1 MDFGFSDE
9 QLAIR
14 DAVARYGA
22 ERLAPRYQ
30 QREKTG
36 FEPGLIE
43 EMGSLGYIAPEM
55 PEELGGA
62 GLDAVTAGLIVE
74 EIARCDFN
82 ASYVQLMG
90 SLCATIMA
98 RHAPPDLAR
107 EVVGQICRGEALV
120 GLGLTEP
127 GGGSDAAN
135 LKLRATRRGDVYVLK
150 GEKASAS
157 FAAHMH
163 KIVLFARTGAQEDR
177 AKGVSAFLVDMDSPG
192 ITRLPYDDLGTKAV
206 GRGSVFFDDVEVP
219 ASRMLGDENRGFG
232 QVMAGFDYSR
242 GLIGLQCLGAA
253 RASLD
258 ETWAY
263 VSEREAFG
271 RPIAKFQGVTEPLAE
286 FETLIEACRLLC
298 YKTLWLRD
306 QGLPH
311 TSEAAMVKWWGPKL
325 AFDIIQQCLITQG
338 HYGYSTDLPHQQR
351 LRDVLGLQ
359 IGDGTAQIQKMIV
372 AREKIGRVAVPY
384 A

>member
-1 MDFGFSDE
+1 MDFAFTDE

-14 DAVARYGA
+14 EAVHRYGA
-22 ERLAPRYQ
+22 ERLAPGYL

-36 FEPGLIE
+36 FEPGLVQ
-43 EMGSLGYIAPEM
+43 EMGGLGYIAPEM
-55 PEELGGA
+55 PEDMGGA
-62 GLDAVTAGLIVE
+62 GLDAVTSGLIVE
-74 EIARCDFN
+74 EIAYHDFN

-90 SLCATIMA
+90 SLCATILT
-98 RHAPPDLAR
+98 RHAAPELAR

-135 LKLRATRRGDVYVLK
+135 LKLRATRKGDVYVLK

-163 KIVLFARTGAQEDR
+163 KIVVFARTGSQEDR
-177 AKGVSAFLVDMDSPG
+177 AKGISAFLVDMDSPG
-192 ITRLPYDDLGTKAV
+192 ISRLAYDDLGTRPV

-232 QVMAGFDYSR
+232 QVMRGFDYSR

-253 RASLD
+253 RASLE

-263 VSEREAFG
+263 VTEREAFG
-271 RPIAKFQGVTEPLAE
+271 RPLAKFQGVTEPLAE
-286 FETLIEACRLLC
+286 FETLLEACRLLC
-298 YKTLWLRD
+298 FKTLWLRD
-306 QGLPH
+306 HGLPH
-311 TSEAAMVKWWGPKL
+311 TSEAAMVKWWAPRL
-325 AFDIIQQCLITQG
+325 AFDCIHQCLITNG

-359 IGDGTAQIQKMIV
+359 IGDGTAQIQKMIIS
-372 AREKIGRVAVPY
+372 REKVGRVAVPY

>member
-1 MDFGFSDE
+1 MDFAFTEE

-14 DAVARYGA
+14 EAVSRYGS
-22 ERLAPRYQ
+22 ERLAPGYM

-36 FEPGLIE
+36 FEPGLIQ
-43 EMGSLGYIAPEM
+43 EMGGLGYIAPEM
-55 PEELGGA
+55 PEDMGGA
-62 GLDAVTAGLIVE
+62 GLDAVTAGVIVE
-74 EIARCDFN
+74 EIAYHDFN

-90 SLCATIMA
+90 SLCATILT
-98 RHAPPDLAR
+98 RHAQPDLAR
-107 EVVGQICRGEALV
+107 EVVGHICRGEILV

-127 GGGSDAAN
+127 GGGTAAAN
-135 LKLRATRRGDVYVLK
+135 LKLRATRKGDVYVLK

-163 KIVLFARTGAQEDR
+163 KIVVFARTGSQEDR
-177 AKGVSAFLVDMDSPG
+177 AKGISAFLVDMDSPG
-192 ITRLPYDDLGTKAV
+192 ISRLPYDDLGTRAV

-219 ASRMLGDENRGFG
+219 AGRMLGDENRGFG

-253 RASLD
+253 RASLE

-263 VSEREAFG
+263 VTEREAFG
-271 RPIAKFQGVTEPLAE
+271 RPLAKFQGVTEPLAE
-286 FETLIEACRLLC
+286 FETLMEACRLLC
-298 YKTLWLRD
+298 FKTLWLRD
-306 QGLPH
+306 RGLPH
-311 TSEAAMVKWWGPKL
+311 TSEAAMVKWWAPKL
-325 AFDIIQQCLITQG
+325 AFDVIHQCLITSG

-359 IGDGTAQIQKMIV
+359 IGDGTAQIQKMIIS
-372 AREKIGRVAVPY
+372 REKVGRVAVPY

>member
-1 MDFGFSDE
+1 MDFAFTDE

-14 DAVARYGA
+14 EAVSRYGA
-22 ERLAPRYQ
+22 QRLAPGYM

-36 FEPGLIE
+36 FEPGLIQ
-43 EMGSLGYIAPEM
+43 EMGGLGYIAPEM
-55 PEELGGA
+55 PEDMGGA

-74 EIARCDFN
+74 EIAYHDFN

-90 SLCATIMA
+90 SLCATILT
-98 RHAPPDLAR
+98 RHAQPDLAR

-135 LKLRATRRGDVYVLK
+135 LKLRATRKGDVYVLK

-163 KIVLFARTGAQEDR
+163 RIVVFTRTGAQEDR

-192 ITRLPYDDLGTKAV
+192 ITRLPYDDLGTRPV
-206 GRGSVFFDDVEVP
+206 GRGSVFFDDVHVP

-253 RASLD
+253 RASLE

-263 VSEREAFG
+263 VTEREAFG
-271 RPIAKFQGVTEPLAE
+271 RPLAKFQGVTEPLAE
-286 FETLIEACRLLC
+286 FATLMEACRLLC
-298 YKTLWLRD
+298 FKTLWLRD
-306 QGLPH
+306 RGLPH
-311 TSEAAMVKWWGPKL
+311 TSEAAMVKWWAPKL
-325 AFDIIQQCLITQG
+325 AFDVIHQCLITNG

-359 IGDGTAQIQKMIV
+359 IGDGTAQIQKMIIS
-372 AREKIGRVAVPY
+372 REKVGRVAVPY

>member
-1 MDFGFSDE
+1 MDFAFTDE

-14 DAVARYGA
+14 EAVSRYGA
-22 ERLAPRYQ
+22 QRLAPGYM
-30 QREKTG
+30 QREKNG
-36 FEPGLIE
+36 FEPGLIQ
-43 EMGSLGYIAPEM
+43 EMGGLGYIAPEM
-55 PEELGGA
+55 PEDMGGA

-74 EIARCDFN
+74 EIAYHDFN

-90 SLCATIMA
+90 SLCATILT
-98 RHAPPDLAR
+98 RHAQPDLAR

-135 LKLRATRRGDVYVLK
+135 LKLRATRKGDVYVLK

-163 KIVLFARTGAQEDR
+163 RIVVFTRTGAQEDR

-192 ITRLPYDDLGTKAV
+192 ITRLPYDDLGTRPV
-206 GRGSVFFDDVEVP
+206 GRGSVFFDDVQVP

-253 RASLD
+253 RASLE

-263 VSEREAFG
+263 VTEREAFG
-271 RPIAKFQGVTEPLAE
+271 RPLAKFQGVTEPLAE
-286 FETLIEACRLLC
+286 FATLMEACRLLC
-298 YKTLWLRD
+298 FKTLWLRD
-306 QGLPH
+306 RGLPH
-311 TSEAAMVKWWGPKL
+311 TSEAAMVKWWAPKL
-325 AFDIIQQCLITQG
+325 AFDVIHQCLITNG

-359 IGDGTAQIQKMIV
+359 IGDGTAQIQKMIIS
-372 AREKIGRVAVPY
+372 REKVGRVAVPY

>member
-1 MDFGFSDE
+1 MDFAFTDE

-14 DAVARYGA
+14 EAVSRYGA
-22 ERLAPRYQ
+22 ERLAPRYM

-36 FEPGLIE
+36 FEPGLIQ
-43 EMGSLGYIAPEM
+43 EMGGLGYIAPEM
-55 PEELGGA
+55 PEDMGGT
-62 GLDAVTAGLIVE
+62 GLDAVTSGLIVE
-74 EIARCDFN
+74 EVARHDFN
-82 ASYVQLMG
+82 VSYVQLMG
-90 SLCATIMA
+90 SLCATILT
-98 RHAPPDLAR
+98 RHAQPDLAR

-135 LKLRATRRGDVYVLK
+135 LKLRATRKGDVYVLK

-163 KIVLFARTGAQEDR
+163 KIVVFARTGTQEDR
-177 AKGVSAFLVDMDSPG
+177 AKGISAFLVDMDSPG
-192 ITRLPYDDLGTKAV
+192 ITRLPYDDLGTKPV
-206 GRGSVFFDDVEVP
+206 GRGSVFFDDVQVP
-219 ASRMLGDENRGFG
+219 AGRILGDENRGFG
-232 QVMAGFDYSR
+232 QVMQGFDYSR

-271 RPIAKFQGVTEPLAE
+271 RRLAKFQGVTEPLAE
-286 FETLIEACRLLC
+286 FETLLEACRLLC
-298 YKTLWLRD
+298 FKTLWLRD
-306 QGLPH
+306 RGLPH
-311 TSEAAMVKWWGPKL
+311 TSEAAMVKWWAPKL
-325 AFDIIQQCLITQG
+325 SFDCIHQCLITQG

-359 IGDGTAQIQKMIV
+359 IGDGTAQIQKMIIS
-372 AREKIGRVAVPY
+372 REKVGRVAVPY

>member
-1 MDFGFSDE
+1 MDFAFTDE

-14 DAVARYGA
+14 EAVSRYGA
-22 ERLAPRYQ
+22 QRLAPGYM

-36 FEPGLIE
+36 FEPGLIQ
-43 EMGSLGYIAPEM
+43 EMGGLGYIAPEM
-55 PEELGGA
+55 PEDMGGA

-74 EIARCDFN
+74 EIAYHDFN

-90 SLCATIMA
+90 SLCATILT
-98 RHAPPDLAR
+98 RHAQPDLAR

-135 LKLRATRRGDVYVLK
+135 LKLRATRKGDVYVLK

-157 FAAHMH
+157 IAAHMH
-163 KIVLFARTGAQEDR
+163 RIVVFARTGSQEDR
-177 AKGVSAFLVDMDSPG
+177 AKGVSAFLVDMDGPG
-192 ITRLPYDDLGTKAV
+192 ITRLPYDDLGTRPV
-206 GRGSVFFDDVEVP
+206 GRGSVFFDDVQVP

-253 RASLD
+253 RASLE

-263 VSEREAFG
+263 VTEREAFG
-271 RPIAKFQGVTEPLAE
+271 RPLAKFQGVTEPLAE
-286 FETLIEACRLLC
+286 FATLMEACRLLC
-298 YKTLWLRD
+298 FKTLWLRD
-306 QGLPH
+306 RGLPH
-311 TSEAAMVKWWGPKL
+311 TSEAAMVKWWAPKL
-325 AFDIIQQCLITQG
+325 AFDVIHQCLITNG

-359 IGDGTAQIQKMIV
+359 IGDGTAQIQKMIIS
-372 AREKIGRVAVPY
+372 REKVGRVAVPY